1 MEGCGV
7 RSWSNP
13 QWPSLYDEE
22 PPTPYPP
29 IPRKSKGQKSSR
41 QPNTGDAGKVTCPER
56 HGAFVPLS
64 LHAFTPAVPGSSL
77 PRHTSPLHCSLFPS
91 VPWDSLANM
100 DKSQGGSWA
109 KPGFPG
115 DQLERHVTVWAWICI
130 RIRSCGSRRSKSGVS
145 SLANWAVSPALASI
159 FLI

>member
-7 RSWSNP
+7 TSWSNP

-22 PPTPYPP
+22 PPTSYPP
-29 IPRKSKGQKSSR
+29 HPQKIQRTEIFQAAKHRRCRKGDLPGKAWGFCTSFPTRLHSS
-41 QPNTGDAGKVTCPER
+41 C
-56 HGAFVPLS
+56 S
-64 LHAFTPAVPGSSL
+64 GSSL
-77 PRHTSPLHCSLFPS
+77 PRHTSPLHCSFFSS
-91 VPWDSLANM
+91 VPWDSLDNI

-115 DQLERHVTVWAWICI
+115 DLLGRHVTVWAWICI

-145 SLANWAVSPALASI
+145 SLANWAVSPALDSI